1 MTEQRNVT
9 PMLPDA
15 GQAFPILASDPL
27 PRSFPCHAPDS
38 PPHSSP
44 WPACARAP
52 QAATGQLASRIT
64 FCSFIR
70 HYFLL
75 FHYFLLV
82 SGGIFR
88 QRSAQLC
95 SKHTTKDSPQ
105 SSRPSDEQSH
115 CNSLCRR
122 TTSQQPIRTRYI
134 ATAYAD
140 ALHCN
145 RLCRRAAL
153 PPASPLFASCLSL
166 FAATAVCHTRCVA
179 CPPLYLIPV
188 LDTHCRSHCVTRCS

>member
-1 MTEQRNVT
+1 MPAKHSLSSLPIPFPALFLVTLQILLPTHPLGQRVRAHRKQQPAN
-9 PMLPDA
+9 
-15 GQAFPILASDPL
+15 
-27 PRSFPCHAPDS
+27 
-38 PPHSSP
+38 
-44 WPACARAP
+44 WPA
-52 QAATGQLASRIT
+52 GIT

-134 ATAYAD
+134 ATAYAH

-166 FAATAVCHTRCVA
+166 FAATAVFHTRCVA